1 MKQIINGHDVEIYD
15 SIETAPVRRFFSFT
29 RYVIIESGIGSDPE
43 SVTKHFSHL
52 SRLVRKGETENA
64 LIELFNT
71 SEAFRFIMNGFNLK
85 GRAVY
90 CCIKS
95 IDGKEYPN
103 HLSDSDI
110 DEMEKKLESFGI
122 TYAWVLDIFETLK
135 KKFDSDFEV
144 YFPGGSV
151 AQRVERKVAKK
162 RHLDF
167 VLDSIIDEYTD
178 DEYNEGIIKISDDI
192 YSGYTPSLMGGEKGK
207 EAAFVRSCEE
217 AMSSLS
223 KYMGMDMN
231 NSTTLQFYQAKELA
245 EKLNKKT

>member
-1 MKQIINGHDVEIYD
+1 MKEIINGHDVEIYD
-15 SIETAPVRRFFSFT
+15 SIENAPIRRFFSFT
-29 RYVIIESGIGSDPE
+29 RYVIIDSGIGSDP
-43 SVTKHFSHL
+43 SSINNHFSHL
-52 SRLVRKGETENA
+52 SRLIRKGQNDDA
-64 LIELFNT
+64 LMELFNT
-71 SEAFRFIMNGFNLK
+71 SEAFRFMMEGFNLK

-90 CCIKS
+90 CFIKS

-110 DEMEKKLESFGI
+110 EEIEKRLESFHI
-122 TYAWVLDIFETLK
+122 SYAWVLDKFETLK
-135 KKFDSDFEV
+135 KKIDSDFEV

-151 AQRVERKVAKK
+151 GQRVERKVARK

-167 VLDSIIDEYTD
+167 VLDSIIDEYTED
-178 DEYNEGIIKISDDI
+178 KYNEGIIKISDDI
-192 YSGYTPSLMGGEKGK
+192 YSGYTPSLMGGHNGK